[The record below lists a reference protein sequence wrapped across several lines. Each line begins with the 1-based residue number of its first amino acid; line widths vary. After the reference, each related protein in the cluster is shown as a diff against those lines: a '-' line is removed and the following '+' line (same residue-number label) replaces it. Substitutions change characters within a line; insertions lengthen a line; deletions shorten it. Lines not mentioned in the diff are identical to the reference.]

1 MTVDVPGIPTT
12 EEPLPLAEPVDP
24 TRPEV
29 HLTPGSGHGAT
40 CSRRGSPRC

>member
-29 HLTPGSGHGAT
+29 HLTPRQWARRNLF
-40 CSRRGSPRC
+40 RRGSPRC